1 MSLLVFKDHKPE
13 EEYVG
18 DNGTTNYLALS
29 LWGLSWY
36 FTLLYLCSISHISEQ
51 ELVLEK
57 EKTVLP
63 RKRSGVL
70 VHSRIQSTLSYT
82 GIFIILSC
90 RSPEEQI
97 KASKT

>member
-1 MSLLVFKDHKPE
+1 MGGVCGGTMH
-13 EEYVG
+13 
-18 DNGTTNYLALS
+18 TTNYLVVS
-29 LWGLSWY
+29 LWGLSWH
-36 FTLLYLCSISHISEQ
+36 FMHLYLCSISQMSQQ
-51 ELVLEK
+51 ELVLEEEE
-57 EKTVLP
+57 EKNLLHQ
-63 RKRSGVL
+63 KRSGVQ